1 MATATITQTLE
12 AEIGR
17 ESSVLFTWTVSTRD
31 ASLRAELV
39 ALGWTPP
46 AAATETAQ
54 DGGHQ
59 SERDTIRE
67 LHGRLQIAGTERD
80 KARAELAEVKALLNT
95 KKHDLNIERE
105 LRQEFAGQALKAG
118 KELTN
123 AQARLAAVKKETAEG
138 LALCESERGV
148 EKFSGNIVKEEYWK
162 GEAAAYHRV
171 RRAAKGEGEG

>member
-67 LHGRLQIAGTERD
+67 LHGRLQ
-80 KARAELAEVKALLNT
+80 
-95 KKHDLNIERE
+95 
-105 LRQEFAGQALKAG
+105 QEFAGQALKAG